1 VNSMMGIVTSTQ
13 STGRG
18 RVALSVYGLGI
29 RIESDWAE
37 VLDALRLDF
46 AWFVSDSPEQAADV
60 VVSIRRKEPDFDRF
74 RDATATFIT
83 PRNVVYQQPDE
94 TVVDYFGR
102 ALSVRDR
109 RTGALEIEGEDLSIV
124 HEAVYQ
130 FLISRLGEH
139 FDSLGL
145 PRLHG
150 LGLAGAQGG
159 VVVMLP
165 SGGGKTTLGL
175 RALRDGDVKLL
186 SEDSPLLDRR
196 GFLHPFPLRI
206 GINATDAAVLPPGHV
221 RRIERMELHPKFA
234 LEIHAF
240 ADRIER
246 EPRPLRHIVIGR
258 RSLGR
263 EARLEP
269 LPRRAAVPTL
279 FREAVVGVGIYQGME
294 WVLQRGMRDV
304 VSQAGPFW
312 TRTRNCTRGLARANV
327 WRLTVGRDY
336 DDNWAELQKLL
347 V

>member
-1 VNSMMGIVTSTQ
+1 
-13 STGRG
+13 
-18 RVALSVYGLGI
+18 VALKVYGLGI
-29 RIESDWAE
+29 AIEGDWAE
-37 VLDALRLDF
+37 VVDALRLDF
-46 AWFVSDSPEQAADV
+46 AWFVADAPQEGADV
-60 VVSIRRKEPDFDRF
+60 SVSIRRKEPDFDRF
-74 RDATATFIT
+74 REAAATFVT
-83 PRNVVYQQPDE
+83 PRNVVYQQPDR

-109 RTGALEIEGEDLSIV
+109 RTGGLEIEGEDLSIV

-165 SGGGKTTLGL
+165 SGGGKTTLAL
-175 RALRDGDVKLL
+175 RAIRNDDVRLL
-186 SEDSPLLDRR
+186 SEDSPLLDRH

-206 GINATDAAVLPPGHV
+206 GINATDAAALPPGHV

-234 LEIHAF
+234 LELHAF
-240 ADRIER
+240 ADKIEQ

-263 EARLEP
+263 QAKLEP

-304 VSQAGPFW
+304 LSQSGPFW
-312 TRTRNCTRGLARANV
+312 TRTRNCARGLAGANV
-327 WRLTVGRDY
+327 WRLTVGRDH
-336 DDNWAELQKLL
+336 DDNWAALQKLL
-347 V
+347 D